1 MRQSLSSR
9 IEDVLM
15 KEGELCSAEIVEVG
29 SRDVQLTLKANELND
44 LQSVCAC
51 SVTTTFDARLEVRPF
66 PRTFSGVLYFRK
78 SL

>member
-1 MRQSLSSR
+1 M
-9 IEDVLM
+9 LM

-29 SRDVQLTLKANELND
+29 SRDIQVPLEANELND
-44 LQSVCAC
+44 LQRVCAC
-51 SVTTTFDARLEVRPF
+51 SVTTTFDARQKVAV